1 MISSNKIDYTF
12 RPVNNEIIK
21 ITTKTKN
28 KIFAM
33 PVTAPAIPPNP
44 NTPAIIAMIRKTN
57 DTIVIVIVTTIIYN
71 FNLIIINFTFKIKNT
86 IKAICF
92 HGII

>member
-33 PVTAPAIPPNP
+33 PVAAPAIPPNP
-44 NTPAIIAMIRKTN
+44 NTPAIIATIRK
-57 DTIVIVIVTTIIYN
+57 IIEY
-71 FNLIIINFTFKIKNT
+71 LSI
-86 IKAICF
+86 F
-92 HGII
+92 HTS